1 VNLNNRLALF
11 TTVYPGVEKYLRVW
25 YESVAQQSDSNFD
38 LWIAVD
44 LLTPADVINA
54 IGTDP
59 HARWIEASPGDTPAQ
74 IRQTAIEQ
82 MVDNYSAVVF
92 VDSDDLLFPTRVEAA
107 RSALESNDVYGCAM
121 TIIDESGSDLGLKFQ
136 SPTDDFS
143 TLLPTTNVFGLSNTA
158 YRSETLKACLPI
170 PAECVMVDWLLATRA
185 WADGA
190 TLHFEKSPHMAYRQ
204 YAENTARVLP
214 PFSVDQILLAT
225 ERVIAHYE
233 MLYEAINHPATEHHV
248 LLSQAEKTA
257 RQFQTAI
264 TSSRTTLNRY
274 LTELDTLPHDHVWW
288 SCVAHPKLE
297 NVWKN

>member
-1 VNLNNRLALF
+1 VTQKNRLALF
-11 TTVYPGVEKYLRVW
+11 TTVYPGVEKYLPAW
-25 YESVAQQSDSNFD
+25 HESVVAQSDSNFD

-44 LLTPADVINA
+44 MLTPKDVIDA

-59 HARWIEASPGDTPAQ
+59 DAQWIEAILGDTPAQ
-74 IRQTAIEQ
+74 IRQTAIQ
-82 MVDNYSAVVF
+82 LLVDIYPAVIF
-92 VDSDDLLFPTRVEAA
+92 VDSDDLLFPSRVKAA
-107 RSALESNDVYGCAM
+107 RSALESNNVYACAM

-136 SPTDDFS
+136 SPTDNFS
-143 TLLPTTNVFGLSNTA
+143 DLLPTANVFGLSNTA

-170 PAECVMVDWLLATRA
+170 PADCVMVDWLLATRA

-190 TLHFEKSPHMAYRQ
+190 TLHFDQSPHMAYRQ

-214 PFSVDQILLAT
+214 PFTVDQILLAT

-233 MLYEAINHPATEHHV
+233 MLFEARNHPVNEHHV

-257 RQFQTAI
+257 LQFQTAI

-274 LTELDTLPHDHVWW
+274 LIELNTLPSDHVWW